1 MYNKYYAQFVS
12 HTDQRHHQQCM
23 AWLAGYIVR
32 RTLACKNKNPYSA
45 SVNHMKCCR
54 LSSAASYV
62 YEI

>member
-23 AWLAGYIVR
+23 AWLAGYIVH

-45 SVNHMKCCR
+45 SVNHMT
-54 LSSAASYV
+54 LNVAAYPL
-62 YEI
+62 